1 MRTLAILL
9 FALSAIGAESGV
21 VVRCA
26 PEIKGAQHI
35 LDEVTVLSK
44 KSPLPYK
51 VQVILIGKADTAWC
65 VSSLERGSKLIY
77 IMPVSKKEQVK
88 CLRHEWKHL
97 EQESKGQP
105 YDEEEAVR
113 SEYGNLLP
121 PPKGLMK

>member
-9 FALSAIGAESGV
+9 FTLSAIGAESSV